1 MAMRPGIVAVVAIA
15 CAVAGGSWARAAETL
30 PPESFGLKDEMPPT
44 GSHLRRNAFTSS
56 AVPINRRY
64 SELTDEQ
71 KEIVRSRYEAMRP
84 TDEPPY
90 PADGL
95 APLMAAVHK
104 VQRKVLA
111 QGDLVIFVD
120 VDAAGDAVT
129 ASVVKSPVLDPDLTR
144 AVAQILMLT
153 KYKPAICSG
162 RPCAMGYPFR
172 VTFSV
177 EH

>member
-1 MAMRPGIVAVVAIA
+1 MVP
-15 CAVAGGSWARAAETL
+15 CAQAADEL
-30 PPESFGLKDEMPPT
+30 PPAKFELKEENT
-44 GSHLRRNAFTSS
+44 GSHLPRNVLSGM

-71 KEIVRSRYEAMRP
+71 KEVVKSRYEAMRP

-90 PADGL
+90 PIDGL
-95 APLMAAVHK
+95 APLYRAINQL
-104 VQRKVLA
+104 QRKVLA
-111 QGDLVIFVD
+111 EGDLVIFID
-120 VDAAGDAVT
+120 VDAAGKAAS
-129 ASVVKSPVLDPDLTR
+129 ASVIKALALDPDMTL
-144 AVAQILMLT
+144 AVAQILMIT

-177 EH
+177 TH

>member
-1 MAMRPGIVAVVAIA
+1 MRPGFAAFVVMAW
-15 CAVAGGSWARAAETL
+15 AVAASPCARAADEL
-30 PPESFGLKDEMPPT
+30 PPAKFELKEEMPRT
-44 GSHLRRNAFTSS
+44 GSNLRRNVFTGSP
-56 AVPINRRY
+56 VPINRRY

-71 KEIVRSRYEAMRP
+71 KEVIKSRYEAMRP

-90 PADGL
+90 PIDGL
-95 APLMAAVHK
+95 TSLFDAVHK
-104 VQRKVLA
+104 VQKKVLA
-111 QGDLVIFVD
+111 QGELVIFID
-120 VDAAGDAVT
+120 VDAAGDAVS
-129 ASVVKSPVLDPDLTR
+129 ASVIKSPDPALTR

-172 VTFSV
+172 VNFSV

>member
-1 MAMRPGIVAVVAIA
+1 MRSGFVPMIAAACAIA
-15 CAVAGGSWARAAETL
+15 VAPCAQAADEL
-30 PPESFGLKDEMPPT
+30 PPAKFELKQEST
-44 GSHLRRNAFTSS
+44 GSHLPRNVLTGTS
-56 AVPINRRY
+56 VPINRRY

-71 KEIVRSRYEAMRP
+71 KEVVKSQYEAMRP

-90 PADGL
+90 PIDGL
-95 APLMAAVHK
+95 TPLFKAVNQL
-104 VQRKVLA
+104 QRKVLA
-111 QGDLVIFVD
+111 EGELVIFIE
-120 VDAAGDAVT
+120 VDATGNAVN
-129 ASVVKSPVLDPDLTR
+129 ASVIKALPLDPDMTL

-177 EH
+177 SH